1 MSWITVLW
9 SIASAVCAAL
19 AIIHLLIWFEKR
31 SETVNLLFALAS
43 FGAAGNAVAEMGMLK
58 AATVGSYAFALRASF
73 AAIALLVVS
82 MVWYVREYFGNGRRS
97 LAVAV
102 TASWSLV
109 LIADIV
115 SPYSPVFQGIS
126 GLRVAQ
132 TPWGETFSIALG
144 ATGPLVRVVD
154 LADLVLF
161 VFFVDIIVT
170 LFRRGDHPRAIFVG
184 GVIAVL
190 LAAAVVQERLVDTG
204 RLQMPYV
211 VTFVYLGV
219 VMVAG
224 YPLTAEMFRAREL
237 AIRLQASEAGLL
249 ESRIHAVTAAKA
261 MEQAETRFRLVVEA
275 APNAMIMVDP
285 SGLITLV
292 NRQTEAVFGYRREEL
307 IGLPIETLIPE
318 RFRSHNPGDRGRYFA
333 SPSARKMGAGHDLFG
348 RRKDG
353 SEVPVE
359 VGLNPIHSSEGVFA
373 LASVIDI
380 TERKQAELAL
390 EQQRNELAH
399 LSRVTMLG
407 ELSGSLAHE
416 LNQPLSAILSNAQA
430 AQRFLASDA
439 SDLDEVR
446 DILKDIVE
454 QDKRAGEVIRRLRL
468 LLTKGEV
475 HRQPLDL
482 SEVLLEVLK
491 LVRGDLVNQGVAVA
505 SDLAPDLPPV
515 SGDRVQI
522 QQVMLNLVMNG
533 CDAMSATERARRT
546 LLVRT
551 ARENGGGVLVS
562 VGDRGCGIPQEK
574 LARVFDPFFT
584 TKRQGMGLG
593 LAVCRSIIE
602 AHDGRLWV
610 ESEPG
615 VGATFHF
622 TIPKAGAGS

>member
-9 SIASAVCAAL
+9 TIASAVCAAL
-19 AIIHLLIWFEKR
+19 AIIHLVIWLEKR
-31 SETVNLLFALAS
+31 SETANLLFALAS

-58 AATVGSYAFALRASF
+58 AATVEGYAFALRASF

-102 TASWSLV
+102 TVFWVLV
-109 LIADIV
+109 LVVDAV
-115 SPYSPVFQGIS
+115 SPFSPVFREIS
-126 GLRVAQ
+126 GLLTAR
-132 TPWGETFSIALG
+132 TPWGETFSVVRGTA
-144 ATGPLVRVVD
+144 GPLRRVVD
-154 LADLVLF
+154 LADVALF
-161 VFFVDIIVT
+161 LFFADAVVM
-170 LFRRGDHPRAIFVG
+170 LFRRGNHRRAIFVG
-184 GVIAVL
+184 GVIATILV
-190 LAAAVVQERLVDTG
+190 AAVVQARLVDTG

-237 AIRLQASEAGLL
+237 ALRLQASEAGLQ
-249 ESRIHAVTAAKA
+249 ESRIRAVTAAKA

-285 SGLITLV
+285 AGRITLV
-292 NRQTEAVFGYRREEL
+292 NAQTEAVFGYTRAEL
-307 IGLPIETLIPE
+307 IGLPIEALIPE
-318 RFRSHNPGDRGRYFA
+318 RFQSVHPGDRGRYFA
-333 SPSARKMGAGHDLFG
+333 SPTARAMGAGRDLYG

-359 VGLNPIHSSEGVFA
+359 VGLNPIRSAEGVFA

-380 TERKQAELAL
+380 TERKRSEMEL
-390 EQQRNELAH
+390 EQQRSELAH

-430 AQRFLASDA
+430 AQRFLAGDPSN
-439 SDLDEVR
+439 LEEVR
-446 DILKDIVE
+446 EILKDIVE

-468 LLTKGEV
+468 LLMKGEV

-482 SEVLLEVLK
+482 SEVLLDVLK
-491 LVRGDLVNQGVAVA
+491 VVRSDLLNQGVAVSTA
-505 SDLAPDLPPV
+505 FAADLPAV
-515 SGDRVQI
+515 FGDRVQM
-522 QQVMLNLVMNG
+522 QQVVLNLVMNG
-533 CDAMSATERARRT
+533 CDAMSGIERGRRRLT
-546 LLVRT
+546 VKT
-551 ARENGGGVLVS
+551 AREDGVGVRVS
-562 VGDRGCGIPQEK
+562 VADQGSGIPQEK
-574 LARVFDPFFT
+574 LVRVFEPFFT

-593 LAVCRSIIE
+593 LAVCRSIVE
-602 AHDGRLWV
+602 AHHGRLWA

-615 VGATFHF
+615 AGATFHF
-622 TIPKAGAGS
+622 TIPKAGAGT

>member
-1 MSWITVLW
+1 MSGITVLW

-19 AIIHLLIWFEKR
+19 AIIHLLIWVERR
-31 SETVNLLFALAS
+31 SETTNLLFALAS
-43 FGAAGNAVAEMGMLK
+43 FGAAGSAVAKMAMLK
-58 AATVGSYAFALRASF
+58 AATIDGYAIALRASF
-73 AAIALLVVS
+73 AAISLLVVS

-102 TASWSLV
+102 TISWVLV
-109 LIADIV
+109 LVVDAV
-115 SPYSPVFQGIS
+115 TPFSPLFREIS
-126 GLRVAQ
+126 GLLTAK
-132 TPWGETFSIALG
+132 TLWGETFSMARG
-144 ATGPLVRVVD
+144 VTGPLRWVVD
-154 LADLVLF
+154 VADLALF
-161 VFFVDIIVT
+161 LFFVDAVVT
-170 LFRRGDHPRAIFVG
+170 LFRRGNPRRTIFIG
-184 GVIAVL
+184 GV
-190 LAAAVVQERLVDTG
+190 LATILVAAVVQARLVDTG
-204 RLQMPYV
+204 RLRMPYV
-211 VTFVYLGV
+211 VTIVYLGV

-237 AIRLQASEAGLL
+237 ALRLQTTEAGLL
-249 ESRIHAVTAAKA
+249 ESRMHAVTAAKA

-285 SGLITLV
+285 AGLITLV
-292 NRQTEAVFGYRREEL
+292 NAQTESVFGYTRQEL

-318 RFRSHNPGDRGRYFA
+318 RFRSHHPGDRGRYFA

-430 AQRFLASDA
+430 AQRFLASDT

-482 SEVLLEVLK
+482 SEVLLDVLK

-505 SDLAPDLPPV
+505 SDLAPDLPAV

-522 QQVMLNLVMNG
+522 QQVMLNLVING

-546 LLVRT
+546 LSVRT
-551 ARENGGGVLVS
+551 ARENGVGVRVS

-602 AHDGRLWV
+602 AHSGRLWV

-615 VGATFHF
+615 AGSTFHF
-622 TIPKAGAGS
+622 TIPRAGAGS